1 MFMQRDGVASKQLDL
16 AIFARMRA
24 TLCYHCAM
32 LNIQNLT
39 YLQGGIPLF
48 QQANLQAFANQRI
61 GLVGKNGCG
70 KSTLFRL
77 IRGELKPDG
86 GEVSLQSGK
95 TIAYV
100 EQEIASS
107 DQPALEFV
115 LDGDVPLR
123 QLEKILAPKNNIIQH
138 DTAWFEAQQHFEAI
152 DGYGAK
158 ARAAR
163 LLNGLGFASD
173 SLERPVTS
181 FSGGWRMRLNL
192 ARALTHRA
200 DLLLLDEPTNH
211 LDLEA
216 ILWLEQYL
224 ARYPGSILLVS
235 HDREFLNATVNRIAH
250 VHDCV
255 IDSYAGDYDD
265 FERARAEKIAQQNQA
280 FQTQQAKIAHLED
293 FVRRFRA
300 KATKAKQA
308 QSRVKALERLTRI
321 APAHVADG
329 HFELEIEAPERSP
342 DLLLRAESMGFAYGD
357 NFPLS
362 ISLDETTSHSTKLQK
377 TAAKSLVIPQAG
389 ERDGVSLREPHV
401 KMLFQN
407 IDLVLRAGARIALL
421 GPNGAG
427 KSTLIKLLVGELAPT
442 SGKLEITPDIRIGYF
457 AQHQL
462 ENLDSAATPL
472 QHMERLAPKETT
484 LALRTF
490 LGRFGLAGNDEDRP
504 VRSFSGG
511 EKSRLALALLAWQK
525 PHLLLLDEPTNHLDL
540 DMRDALTIAL
550 EEYTGAVMLVSHDRS
565 LIRAVAD
572 ELWLVADGAAKLF
585 DGDLED
591 YKSWIEARRP
601 REAVQAKPEKP
612 LLKTAPKTNKKAL
625 LSKQAKLE
633 TELSNAQAELSEIN
647 RQLGDPATYAE
658 CSSDFIADLNV
669 RRERL
674 ESKVAEL
681 EESWLELEM
690 SLEEAV

>member
-1 MFMQRDGVASKQLDL
+1 
-16 AIFARMRA
+16 
-24 TLCYHCAM
+24 M

-70 KSTLFRL
+70 KTTLFRL
-77 IRGELKPDG
+77 IRGEIKPDI

-100 EQEIASS
+100 EQEIANSA
-107 DQPALEFV
+107 QPALEFV
-115 LDGDVPLR
+115 LDGDVQLR
-123 QLEKILAPKNNIIQH
+123 RLEKILEQDNH
-138 DTAWFEAQQHFEAI
+138 DTAWFEAQHQFEAI
-152 DGYGAK
+152 DGYGAP
-158 ARAAR
+158 ARAAQ

-192 ARALTHRA
+192 ARALMHRA

-235 HDREFLNATVNRIAH
+235 HDREFLNASVNRIAH
-250 VHDCV
+250 VHDLV
-255 IDSYAGDYDD
+255 IDNYAGDYDN
-265 FERARAEKIAQQNQA
+265 FERARAERIAQQNQA

-321 APAHVADG
+321 APAHVTDG

-342 DLLLRAESMGFAYGD
+342 DLLLRAEKMGFGYGD
-357 NFPLS
+357 
-362 ISLDETTSHSTKLQK
+362 KQ
-377 TAAKSLVIPQAG
+377 
-389 ERDGVSLREPHV
+389 
-401 KMLFQN
+401 LFKN
-407 IDLVLRAGARIALL
+407 IDLVLRSGARIALL

-442 SGKLEITPDIRIGYF
+442 SGKLDITPDIRIGYF

-472 QHMERLAPKETT
+472 QHMERLAPKETA

-490 LGRFGLAGNDEDRP
+490 LGRFGLAGDDEDRP
-504 VRSFSGG
+504 VASFSGG

-550 EEYTGAVMLVSHDRS
+550 EEYTGAVVLVSHDRS

-572 ELWLVADGAAKLF
+572 ELWLVADGDAKLF

-591 YKSWIEARRP
+591 YKEWIETRRP
-601 REAVQAKPEKP
+601 RETVQAKPEKP
-612 LLKTAPKTNKKAL
+612 LQKAAPKPNRKAL
-625 LSKQAKLE
+625 QSKQSKLE
-633 TELSNAQAELSEIN
+633 TELNKAQTELAEIN
-647 RQLGDPATYAE
+647 RQLGDPATYSE
-658 CSSDFIADLNV
+658 CSSDFIADLNA
-669 RRERL
+669 RREKL

-681 EESWLELEM
+681 EENWLELEI
-690 SLEEAV
+690 SLEEAT

>member
-1 MFMQRDGVASKQLDL
+1 
-16 AIFARMRA
+16 
-24 TLCYHCAM
+24 M

-39 YLQGGIPLF
+39 YLQSGVPLL
-48 QQANLQAFANQRI
+48 QNVNLLAFAEQRI

-77 IRGELKPDG
+77 MRGEIRPDG
-86 GEVSLQSGK
+86 GEISLQSGK
-95 TIAYV
+95 TLAYV
-100 EQEIASS
+100 EQEIANSS
-107 DQPALEFV
+107 QPALEFV
-115 LDGDVPLR
+115 LDGDAELR
-123 QLEKILAPKNNIIQH
+123 LLEKTLAQENH
-138 DTAWFEAQQHFEAI
+138 DPAWFEAQHRYEAI

-158 ARAAR
+158 ARAAQ
-163 LLNGLGFASD
+163 LLDGLGFAND
-173 SLERPVTS
+173 TLENPVAS

-192 ARALTHRA
+192 ARALMHRA

-216 ILWLEQYL
+216 IIWLEQYL
-224 ARYPGSILLVS
+224 ARYPGCLILVS
-235 HDREFLNATVNRIAH
+235 HDREFLNACVNRIAH
-250 VHDCV
+250 LHDCTL
-255 IDSYAGDYDD
+255 DSYTGDYDS

-280 FQTQQAKIAHLED
+280 FNQQQAKIAHLED

-308 QSRVKALERLTRI
+308 QSRIKALERITRI
-321 APAHVADG
+321 APAHVAGG

-342 DLLLRAESMGFAYGD
+342 DLLLRAEKMGFAYGE
-357 NFPLS
+357 NGQSNSPARSPHPFPLP
-362 ISLDETTSHSTKLQK
+362 E
-377 TAAKSLVIPQAG
+377 G
-389 ERDGVSLREPHV
+389 EGGKVSLRQSRA
-401 KMLFQN
+401 KILFQN
-407 IDLVLRAGARIALL
+407 VELVLRAGARIALL

-427 KSTLIKLLVGELAPT
+427 KSTLIKLLVGELHPT

-472 QHMERLAPKETT
+472 QHIERLAPKETT

-504 VRSFSGG
+504 VASFSGG

-540 DMRDALTIAL
+540 DMRDALTLAL
-550 EEYTGAVMLVSHDRS
+550 EEYTGAVVLVSHDRS

-591 YKSWIEARRP
+591 YKAWIETRRP
-601 REAVQAKPEKP
+601 REAAARPNPEKP
-612 LLKTAPKTNKKAL
+612 RPQAAPRPNRKAL

-633 TELSNAQAELSEIN
+633 SALAAAGAELAAIN
-647 RQLGDPATYAE
+647 RQLADPATYTQLARDE
-658 CSSDFIADLNV
+658 ISKLNTLHAS
-669 RRERL
+669 L
-674 ESKVAEL
+674 EKKVAEL
-681 EESWLELEM
+681 EESWLELETAM
-690 SLEEAV
+690 EEG

>member
-1 MFMQRDGVASKQLDL
+1 
-16 AIFARMRA
+16 
-24 TLCYHCAM
+24 M
-32 LNIQNLT
+32 LNILNMT
-39 YLQGGIPLF
+39 YLQGGTALF
-48 QQANLQAFANQRI
+48 GQANLQAYANQRI

-77 IRGELKPDG
+77 IRGELQPES

-95 TIAYV
+95 TLAYV

-107 DQPALEFV
+107 AQSAIQFV
-115 LDGDVPLR
+115 LDGDEELR
-123 QLEKILAPKNNIIQH
+123 HLERILAREQH
-138 DTAWFEAQQHFEAI
+138 DAAWFEAQQRFESI

-158 ARAAR
+158 ARAAQ
-163 LLNGLGFASD
+163 LLSGLGFETG
-173 SLERPVTS
+173 SLERQVDS

-192 ARALTHRA
+192 ARALMHRA

-250 VHDCV
+250 VHDGV

-265 FERARAEKIAQQNQA
+265 FERSRAEKITQQNQA

-293 FVRRFRA
+293 FVRRFSA

-321 APAHVADG
+321 AAVHVTDG
-329 HFELEIEAPERSP
+329 HFELEIEAPARSP
-342 DLLLRAESMGFAYGD
+342 DLLMRLDNMGFSYG
-357 NFPLS
+357 
-362 ISLDETTSHSTKLQK
+362 E
-377 TAAKSLVIPQAG
+377 KSLF
-389 ERDGVSLREPHV
+389 
-401 KMLFQN
+401 KN
-407 IDLVLRAGARIALL
+407 ISMVLRAGARIALL

-427 KSTLIKLLVGELAPT
+427 KSTLIKLLVGELQPT
-442 SGKLEITPDIRIGYF
+442 QGRLDTTPDIRIGYF

-462 ENLDSAATPL
+462 ENLDSDATPL
-472 QHMERLAPKETT
+472 QHIERIAPKETT

-490 LGRFGLAGNDEDRP
+490 LGRFGLAGNAEDRP
-504 VRSFSGG
+504 VASFSGG

-540 DMRDALTIAL
+540 DMRDALTLAL
-550 EEYTGAVMLVSHDRS
+550 EEYTGAVVIVSHDRS

-572 ELWLVADGAAKLF
+572 ELYLVADGEVKLF
-585 DGDLED
+585 EGDLED
-591 YKSWIEARRP
+591 YKRWIEARRP
-601 REAVQAKPEKP
+601 RETAQVKPEKSSQTIP
-612 LLKTAPKTNKKAL
+612 QKPNKKAL
-625 LSKQAKLE
+625 QSKRARLE
-633 TELSNAQAELSEIN
+633 DELNRAQAELSGIN
-647 RQLGDPATYAE
+647 EQLGNPATYSD
-658 CSSDFIADLNV
+658 CSTDFIAQLNA
-669 RRERL
+669 RREIVQA
-674 ESKVAEL
+674 KVDTL
-681 EESWLELEM
+681 EEGWLELEM
-690 SLEEAV
+690 ALEG

>member
-1 MFMQRDGVASKQLDL
+1 
-16 AIFARMRA
+16 
-24 TLCYHCAM
+24 M
-32 LNIQNLT
+32 LNILNMS
-39 YLQGGIPLF
+39 YLQGGEPLF
-48 QQANLQAFANQRI
+48 SGANLQAFANQRI

-77 IRGELKPDG
+77 IRGELQPES

-95 TIAYV
+95 TLAYV
-100 EQEIASS
+100 EQEIANS
-107 DQPALEFV
+107 DQSAMEFV
-115 LDGDVPLR
+115 LDGDLKLR
-123 QLEKILAPKNNIIQH
+123 QLEKILIKEQH
-138 DTAWFEAQQHFEAI
+138 DTAWFEAQQQFEAI
-152 DGYGAK
+152 DGYGAP
-158 ARAAR
+158 ARAAQ
-163 LLNGLGFASD
+163 LLSGLGFDTD
-173 SLERPVTS
+173 SLERQVASCPA
-181 FSGGWRMRLNL
+181 GWRMRLNL
-192 ARALTHRA
+192 ARALMHRA

-255 IDSYAGDYDD
+255 IDCYAGDYDD

-280 FQTQQAKIAHLED
+280 YETQQLKIAHLED

-300 KATKAKQA
+300 QATKAKQA
-308 QSRVKALERLTRI
+308 QSRIKALDRLTRI
-321 APAHVADG
+321 AAVHVTDG

-342 DLLLRAESMGFAYGD
+342 DLLMRLDNMGFSYG
-357 NFPLS
+357 
-362 ISLDETTSHSTKLQK
+362 E
-377 TAAKSLVIPQAG
+377 KSLF
-389 ERDGVSLREPHV
+389 
-401 KMLFQN
+401 KNMN
-407 IDLVLRAGARIALL
+407 MVLRAGARIALL

-442 SGKLEITPDIRIGYF
+442 SGRLDITPDIRIGYF

-462 ENLDSAATPL
+462 ENLDSNATPL
-472 QHMERLAPKETT
+472 QHMERVAPKETT

-490 LGRFGLAGNDEDRP
+490 LGRFGLAGNSEDRP
-504 VRSFSGG
+504 VASFSGG

-550 EEYTGAVMLVSHDRS
+550 EEYTGAVVIVSHDRS

-572 ELWLVADGAAKLF
+572 ELWLVADGEAKLF

-591 YKSWIEARRP
+591 YKSWIELRRP
-601 REAVQAKPEKP
+601 RETVQAKPEKIAQAA
-612 LLKTAPKTNKKAL
+612 APKVNKKAL
-625 LSKQAKLE
+625 QSKRSKLE
-633 TELSNAQAELSEIN
+633 VELNRVQAELSGIN
-647 RQLGDPATYAE
+647 AKLGDPATYSD
-658 CSSDFIADLNV
+658 CSSDFLAELNA
-669 RRERL
+669 RREIVQA
-674 ESKVAEL
+674 KVDEL

-690 SLEEAV
+690 ALEA

>member
-1 MFMQRDGVASKQLDL
+1 
-16 AIFARMRA
+16 
-24 TLCYHCAM
+24 M
-32 LNIQNLT
+32 LNIQNMT

-48 QQANLQAFANQRI
+48 QSANLQAFANQRI

-77 IRGELKPDG
+77 IRGEIKSDG

-95 TIAYV
+95 TLGYV
-100 EQEIASS
+100 EQEITNSS
-107 DQPALEFV
+107 QPALEFV
-115 LDGDVPLR
+115 LDGDSQLR
-123 QLEKILAPKNNIIQH
+123 QLEKILAQEQH
-138 DTAWFEAQQHFEAI
+138 DAAWFEAQQHFESI
-152 DGYGAK
+152 DGYGAP
-158 ARAAR
+158 ARAAQ
-163 LLNGLGFASD
+163 LLNGLGFETD
-173 SLERPVTS
+173 TLQRPVSS

-192 ARALTHRA
+192 ARALMHRA

-216 ILWLEQYL
+216 IIWLEQYL

-250 VHDCV
+250 VHDCI
-255 IDSYAGDYDD
+255 IDNYTGDYDD
-265 FERARAEKIAQQNQA
+265 FERARAERMALQNQA

-321 APAHVADG
+321 APAHVTDG

-342 DLLLRAESMGFAYGD
+342 DLLLRTEGMGFAYGD
-357 NFPLS
+357 K
-362 ISLDETTSHSTKLQK
+362 I
-377 TAAKSLVIPQAG
+377 
-389 ERDGVSLREPHV
+389 
-401 KMLFQN
+401 LFEN
-407 IDLVLRAGARIALL
+407 VDLILRAGARIALL

-427 KSTLIKLLVGELAPT
+427 KSTLIKLLVGELQPT
-442 SGKLEITPDIRIGYF
+442 KGKLEITPDIRIGYF

-490 LGRFGLAGNDEDRP
+490 LGRFGLAGNSEERP
-504 VRSFSGG
+504 VESFSGG

-540 DMRDALTIAL
+540 DMRDALTLAL
-550 EEYTGAVMLVSHDRS
+550 EEYTGAVVLVSHDRS

-572 ELWLVADGAAKLF
+572 ELWLVADNNAKLF

-591 YKSWIEARRP
+591 YKEWIETRRR
-601 REAVQAKPEKP
+601 RETVQVKVDKPIQAAVPKPNRKAVQ
-612 LLKTAPKTNKKAL
+612 
-625 LSKQAKLE
+625 SKLVKLE
-633 TELSNAQAELSEIN
+633 TELGKAHTELVEIN
-647 RQLGDPATYAE
+647 NQLGDPASYADG
-658 CSSDFIADLNV
+658 SSDLIARLNA
-669 RRERL
+669 RREAL
-674 ESKVAEL
+674 ETKVAQL
-681 EESWLELEM
+681 EETWLEMEM
-690 SLEEAV
+690 SLE

>member
-1 MFMQRDGVASKQLDL
+1 
-16 AIFARMRA
+16 
-24 TLCYHCAM
+24 M

-39 YLQGGIPLF
+39 YLQGGVPLL
-48 QQANLQAFANQRI
+48 QNVNLQAYSNQRI

-77 IRGELKPDG
+77 IRGEIKPDG
-86 GEVSLQSGK
+86 GEVALQSGK
-95 TIAYV
+95 TIAFV
-100 EQEIASS
+100 EQEIATSNQS
-107 DQPALEFV
+107 ALEFV
-115 LDGDVPLR
+115 LDGDVELR
-123 QLEKILAPKNNIIQH
+123 LLEKTLAQEQH
-138 DTAWFEAQQHFEAI
+138 DSAWFEAQHRYEALN
-152 DGYGAK
+152 GYVAK
-158 ARAAR
+158 ARAAQ
-163 LLNGLGFASD
+163 LLNGLGFAND
-173 SLERPVTS
+173 TLERPVAS

-192 ARALTHRA
+192 ARALMHRA

-224 ARYPGSILLVS
+224 ARYPGSLILVS
-235 HDREFLNATVNRIAH
+235 HDREFLNACVNRIAH
-250 VHDCV
+250 VHDLT
-255 IDSYAGDYDD
+255 IDCYSGDYDD
-265 FERARAEKIAQQNQA
+265 FERARAERIAQQNQA

-329 HFELEIEAPERSP
+329 HFELEIEAPERGP
-342 DLLLRAESMGFAYGD
+342 DLLLRADEMGFGYA
-357 NFPLS
+357 
-362 ISLDETTSHSTKLQK
+362 KK
-377 TAAKSLVIPQAG
+377 T
-389 ERDGVSLREPHV
+389 
-401 KMLFQN
+401 LFRHIN
-407 IDLVLRAGARIALL
+407 LVLRAGARIALL

-427 KSTLIKLLVGELAPT
+427 KSTLIKLLVGELQPT
-442 SGKLEITPDIRIGYF
+442 QGKLEFTSDIRIGYF

-484 LALRTF
+484 LTLRTF
-490 LGRFGLAGNDEDRP
+490 LGRFGLAGDSEDRP
-504 VRSFSGG
+504 VESFSGG

-540 DMRDALTIAL
+540 DMRDALTLAL
-550 EEYTGAVMLVSHDRS
+550 EEYTGAVVIVSHDRS

-572 ELWLVADGAAKLF
+572 ELWLIADGEAKLF

-591 YKSWIEARRP
+591 YKNWIETRRP
-601 REAVQAKPEKP
+601 REAATSPQTEKP
-612 LLKTAPKTNKKAL
+612 RREIASKPNKKAL
-625 LSKQAKLE
+625 LSKQGKLE
-633 TELSNAQAELSEIN
+633 TALATAQAELAAIS
-647 RQLGDPATYAE
+647 RQLADPATYANP
-658 CSSDFIADLNV
+658 DRDKINQLNTLHAS
-669 RRERL
+669 L
-674 ESKVAEL
+674 EAKVAEL

-690 SLEEAV
+690 AMEEGG

>member
-1 MFMQRDGVASKQLDL
+1 
-16 AIFARMRA
+16 
-24 TLCYHCAM
+24 M

-39 YLQGGIPLF
+39 CLQSGMPLF
-48 QQANLQAFANQRI
+48 QQANLHAFANQRI

-70 KSTLFRL
+70 KTTLFRL

-86 GEVSLQSGK
+86 GEVALQNGK
-95 TIAYV
+95 TIAHV
-100 EQEIASS
+100 EQEITNSA
-107 DQPALEFV
+107 QPALEFV
-115 LDGDVPLR
+115 LDGDIQLR
-123 QLEKILAPKNNIIQH
+123 KMEKILSRDNH
-138 DTAWFEAQQHFEAI
+138 DTAWFEAQQQFEAI

-158 ARAAR
+158 ARAAQ
-163 LLNGLGFASD
+163 LLNGLGFATD
-173 SLERPVTS
+173 TLERPVNS

-192 ARALTHRA
+192 ARALMHQA

-216 ILWLEQYL
+216 IIWLEQYL

-255 IDSYAGDYDD
+255 IDNYAGDYDD
-265 FERARAEKIAQQNQA
+265 FERARTEKVALQNQA
-280 FQTQQAKIAHLED
+280 YQTQQAKIAHLED

-342 DLLLRAESMGFAYGD
+342 DLLLRLDKMGFAYGD
-357 NFPLS
+357 NPPLS
-362 ISLDETTSHSTKLQK
+362 GSLDETTSHSTKLQK

-389 ERDGVSLREPHV
+389 ERDRVSLREHHV

-407 IDLVLRAGARIALL
+407 VDLVLRSGARIALI

-427 KSTLIKLLVGELAPT
+427 KSTLIKLLVSELRPT

-504 VRSFSGG
+504 VASFSGG

-550 EEYTGAVMLVSHDRS
+550 EEYTGAVVLVSHDRS

-572 ELWLVADGAAKLF
+572 ELWLVADGNAKLF

-601 REAVQAKPEKP
+601 REAVQVKLEKP
-612 LLKTAPKTNKKAL
+612 LQKTAPKPNKKAL
-625 LSKQAKLE
+625 LSKQTKLE
-633 TELSNAQAELSEIN
+633 TALNKAQTELTEIN

-658 CSSDFIADLNV
+658 CSSDFIAELNA
-669 RRERL
+669 RRESL
-674 ESKVAEL
+674 ETKVAEL

-690 SLEEAV
+690 SLEGAM

>member
-1 MFMQRDGVASKQLDL
+1 MGNCAAGLVVISS
-16 AIFARMRA
+16 AIIAP
-24 TLCYHCAM
+24 M

-39 YLQGGIPLF
+39 YLQGGNPLL
-48 QQANLQAFANQRI
+48 QNVNLQAFANQRI

-77 IRGELKPDG
+77 IRGEIKPDS

-100 EQEIASS
+100 EQEIDSS
-107 DQPALEFV
+107 DKPALEFV
-115 LDGDVPLR
+115 LDGDAELR
-123 QLEKILAPKNNIIQH
+123 RLETTLAHEHH
-138 DTAWFEAQQHFEAI
+138 DTAWFDAQQRFEGI

-158 ARAAR
+158 ARAAQ
-163 LLNGLGFASD
+163 LLNGLGFAND
-173 SLERPVTS
+173 TLDRPVTS

-192 ARALTHRA
+192 ARALMHRA

-216 ILWLEQYL
+216 ILWFEQYL

-235 HDREFLNATVNRIAH
+235 HDREFLNACVNRIAH
-250 VHDCV
+250 VHDQS
-255 IDSYAGDYDD
+255 IDCYTGDYDN
-265 FERARAEKIAQQNQA
+265 FERARAEKITLQNQA
-280 FQTQQAKIAHLED
+280 FNKQQEKIAHLEN

-300 KATKAKQA
+300 QATKAKQA
-308 QSRVKALERLTRI
+308 QSRIKALDRITRI
-321 APAHVADG
+321 AAAHVTDG

-342 DLLLRAESMGFAYGD
+342 DLLIRAEKMSFAYGD
-357 NFPLS
+357 
-362 ISLDETTSHSTKLQK
+362 
-377 TAAKSLVIPQAG
+377 KSLF
-389 ERDGVSLREPHV
+389 D
-401 KMLFQN
+401 N
-407 IDLVLRAGARIALL
+407 ISLVLRAGARIALL

-427 KSTLIKLLVGELAPT
+427 KSTFIKLLVGELHPT
-442 SGKLEITPDIRIGYF
+442 LGTLEITPGIRIGYF

-472 QHMERLAPKETT
+472 QHMERVAPQETT
-484 LALRTF
+484 LALRSF
-490 LGRFGLAGNDEDRP
+490 LGRFGLAGDSEDRH
-504 VRSFSGG
+504 VASFSGG

-550 EEYTGAVMLVSHDRS
+550 EEYTGAVVIVSHDRS

-572 ELWLVADGAAKLF
+572 ELWLVADGEAKLF

-591 YKSWIEARRP
+591 YKSWIETRRP
-601 REAVQAKPEKP
+601 REAVAQPQAEKP
-612 LLKTAPKTNKKAL
+612 RAKNTKPNRKAL
-625 LSKQAKLE
+625 QSKQTKLE
-633 TELSNAQAELSEIN
+633 AALASAQAELAVVN
-647 RQLGDPATYAE
+647 RQLADPATYASPDHNKISE
-658 CSSDFIADLNV
+658 LNTAHAN
-669 RRERL
+669 L
-674 ESKVAEL
+674 EAKVAEL

-690 SLEEAV
+690 AMGA

>member
-1 MFMQRDGVASKQLDL
+1 
-16 AIFARMRA
+16 
-24 TLCYHCAM
+24 M

-39 YLQGGIPLF
+39 CLQGGIPLL
-48 QQANLQAFANQRI
+48 QNVNLQAYANQRI

-77 IRGELKPDG
+77 IRGEVRPDC
-86 GEVSLQSGK
+86 GEIALQSGK
-95 TIAYV
+95 TIAFV
-100 EQEIASS
+100 EQEIANS

-115 LDGDVPLR
+115 LDGDAELR
-123 QLEKILAPKNNIIQH
+123 LLEKTLAREQH
-138 DTAWFEAQQHFEAI
+138 DPAWFDAQHRYEAI
-152 DGYGAK
+152 DGYVAK
-158 ARAAR
+158 ARAAQ
-163 LLNGLGFASD
+163 LLNGLGFAND
-173 SLERPVTS
+173 ALERPVAS

-192 ARALTHRA
+192 ARALMHRA

-224 ARYPGSILLVS
+224 ARYPGSLILVS
-235 HDREFLNATVNRIAH
+235 HDREFLNACVNRIAH
-250 VHDCV
+250 IHDQT
-255 IDSYAGDYDD
+255 IDSYTGDYDD
-265 FERARAEKIAQQNQA
+265 FERARAERIAQQNQA

-342 DLLLRAESMGFAYGD
+342 DLLLRAEKMGFAYGD
-357 NFPLS
+357 
-362 ISLDETTSHSTKLQK
+362 
-377 TAAKSLVIPQAG
+377 
-389 ERDGVSLREPHV
+389 
-401 KMLFQN
+401 KMLFSN
-407 IDLVLRAGARIALL
+407 VNLTLRAGARIALL

-427 KSTLIKLLVGELAPT
+427 KSTLIKLLVGELKPT
-442 SGKLEITPDIRIGYF
+442 RGKLETTPDIRIGYF

-472 QHMERLAPKETT
+472 QHMERLAPRETT

-490 LGRFGLAGNDEDRP
+490 LGRFGLGADSEDRP
-504 VRSFSGG
+504 VASFSGG

-540 DMRDALTIAL
+540 DMRDALTLAL
-550 EEYTGAVMLVSHDRS
+550 EEYTGAVVLVSHDRS

-572 ELWLVADGAAKLF
+572 ELWLVADGAARLF

-591 YKSWIEARRP
+591 YKNWIETRRP
-601 REAVQAKPEKP
+601 SVAAAQPQPEKP
-612 LLKTAPKTNKKAL
+612 RRETAPKPNRKAL
-625 LSKQAKLE
+625 QSKQGKLE
-633 TELSNAQAELSEIN
+633 TALATAQAELAAVN
-647 RQLGDPATYAE
+647 RQLADPATYANP
-658 CSSDFIADLNV
+658 DRDKINQLNALHAS
-669 RRERL
+669 L
-674 ESKVAEL
+674 EAKVAEL

-690 SLEEAV
+690 AMEEGG

>member
-1 MFMQRDGVASKQLDL
+1 
-16 AIFARMRA
+16 
-24 TLCYHCAM
+24 M

-39 YLQGGIPLF
+39 YLQGGTPLF

-70 KSTLFRL
+70 KTTLFRL
-77 IRGELKPDG
+77 IRGEIRPDG

-100 EQEIASS
+100 EQEIANSI
-107 DQPALEFV
+107 QPALEFV
-115 LDGDVPLR
+115 LDGDVQLR
-123 QLEKILAPKNNIIQH
+123 QLEKILSREQH
-138 DTAWFEAQQHFEAI
+138 DSAWFEAQQHFEAI

-158 ARAAR
+158 ARAAQ

-173 SLERPVTS
+173 TLERQVNS

-192 ARALTHRA
+192 ARALMHRA

-235 HDREFLNATVNRIAH
+235 HDREFLNATINRIAH

-255 IDSYAGDYDD
+255 IDNYAGDYDD
-265 FERARAEKIAQQNQA
+265 FERTRAEKIALQNQA
-280 FQTQQAKIAHLED
+280 YQTQQAKIAHLED

-308 QSRVKALERLTRI
+308 QSRVKALERITRI
-321 APAHVADG
+321 APAHVTDG

-342 DLLLRAESMGFAYGD
+342 DLLLRAEKMGFAYG
-357 NFPLS
+357 
-362 ISLDETTSHSTKLQK
+362 EKKLFNN
-377 TAAKSLVIPQAG
+377 V
-389 ERDGVSLREPHV
+389 E
-401 KMLFQN
+401 
-407 IDLVLRAGARIALL
+407 LVLRSGARIALL

-427 KSTLIKLLVGELAPT
+427 KSTLIKLLVGELQPT

-462 ENLDSAATPL
+462 ENLDSTATPL

-504 VRSFSGG
+504 VASFSGG

-550 EEYTGAVMLVSHDRS
+550 EEYTGAVVLVSHDRS

-572 ELWLVADGAAKLF
+572 ELWLVADGNAKLF

-601 REAVQAKPEKP
+601 REAAQTKPEKP
-612 LLKTAPKTNKKAL
+612 LQKAAPKTNRKAL
-625 LSKQAKLE
+625 LSKQTKLE
-633 TELSNAQAELSEIN
+633 TELSKAQNELGEIN
-647 RQLGDPATYAE
+647 RQLGNPSTYSE

-669 RRERL
+669 RREKL
-674 ESKVAEL
+674 ESRVAEL

-690 SLEEAV
+690 NLEEAA

>member
-1 MFMQRDGVASKQLDL
+1 
-16 AIFARMRA
+16 
-24 TLCYHCAM
+24 M
-32 LNIQNLT
+32 LNIQNMT

-48 QQANLQAFANQRI
+48 QSANLQAFANQRI

-77 IRGELKPDG
+77 IRGEIKSDG

-95 TIAYV
+95 TLGYV
-100 EQEIASS
+100 EQEIANSA
-107 DQPALEFV
+107 QPALEFV
-115 LDGDVPLR
+115 LDGDTQLR
-123 QLEKILAPKNNIIQH
+123 RLEKILEQEQH
-138 DTAWFEAQQHFEAI
+138 DAAWFEAQQHFESI
-152 DGYGAK
+152 DGYGAP
-158 ARAAR
+158 ARAAQ
-163 LLNGLGFASD
+163 LLNGLGFDAD
-173 SLERPVTS
+173 TLQRPVSS

-192 ARALTHRA
+192 ARALMHRA

-216 ILWLEQYL
+216 IIWLEQYL

-250 VHDCV
+250 LHDCV

-265 FERARAEKIAQQNQA
+265 FERARAERIALQNQA

-321 APAHVADG
+321 APAHVTDG

-342 DLLLRAESMGFAYGD
+342 DLLLRAEGLGFSYGD
-357 NFPLS
+357 K
-362 ISLDETTSHSTKLQK
+362 KLFENVE
-377 TAAKSLVIPQAG
+377 LI
-389 ERDGVSLREPHV
+389 
-401 KMLFQN
+401 
-407 IDLVLRAGARIALL
+407 LRAGARIALL

-427 KSTLIKLLVGELAPT
+427 KSTLIKLLVGELQPT
-442 SGKLEITPDIRIGYF
+442 KGKLEITPDIRIGYF

-462 ENLDSAATPL
+462 ENLDSNATPL

-484 LALRTF
+484 LTLRTF
-490 LGRFGLAGNDEDRP
+490 LGRFGLAGNSEERP
-504 VRSFSGG
+504 VASFSGG

-540 DMRDALTIAL
+540 DMRDALTLAL
-550 EEYTGAVMLVSHDRS
+550 EEYTGAVVLVSHDRS

-572 ELWLVADGAAKLF
+572 ELWLVADSNARLF

-591 YKSWIEARRP
+591 YKEWIETRR
-601 REAVQAKPEKP
+601 RETVQVRVDKPIQTAAPKPNRKAVQ
-612 LLKTAPKTNKKAL
+612 
-625 LSKQAKLE
+625 SKLTKLE
-633 TELSNAQAELSEIN
+633 TELGKAQTELGEIN
-647 RQLGDPATYAE
+647 QQLGDPASYADG
-658 CSSDFIADLNV
+658 SSDLISKLNA
-669 RRERL
+669 RREIL
-674 ESKVAEL
+674 EIKVAEL
-681 EESWLELEM
+681 EEAWLELEM
-690 SLEEAV
+690 SLG